1 MISFIDTD
9 RHPIETL
16 KEAFRTPDI
25 LLTEREKIIILEY
38 SGSLY
43 LIKTNGKTKIM
54 TKKLQQKKLHLVSLG
69 CTKNLVDSEVMLG
82 RLKEYE
88 ISDDPTT
95 ADVIIVNTCGF
106 IDAAK
111 EESINTVL
119 SLHDERKED
128 SILVMSGCLTER
140 YREEMQTNMPEIDI
154 FTGVGDYEKIDQLIA
169 NKQSTFS
176 PEVYLATENSGRV
189 ITGSNYHAYI
199 KIAEGCNQVCSF
211 CAIPSFKGKLHSRS
225 LSSIVKEVNMLVKDG
240 YYDFSFISQDSSS
253 YGRDMKMSDGLIEL
267 IKGVEAVEGIRS
279 ARILY
284 LYPSTTTFELIDAIA
299 DSNVFQ
305 TYYDMPI
312 QHIDNAVLKTMK
324 RGFGEKKTIELL
336 EYMKS
341 KPNAFLRT
349 SLIAGHPGEDEM
361 SFEKLVSF
369 MKDFKFD
376 RFNTFHYSNEET
388 TSAYTLDQISQEIID
403 ERADILGSIAE
414 ANTLTSLQSMI
425 GQSFTVA
432 IDGESDEHEYLLTA
446 RPLNWAVDID
456 GEILINDTSDL
467 KIEYAKLYEAK
478 VTGLAGSQLLA
489 TLTKPC

>member
-1 MISFIDTD
+1 MS
-9 RHPIETL
+9 E
-16 KEAFRTPDI
+16 
-25 LLTEREKIIILEY
+25 
-38 SGSLY
+38 
-43 LIKTNGKTKIM
+43 
-54 TKKLQQKKLHLVSLG
+54 QKKLHLVSLG

-82 RLKEYE
+82 RLKEYT
-88 ISDDPTT
+88 ISDDAST

-119 SLHDERKED
+119 NLHDERKEN

-140 YREEMQTNMPEIDI
+140 YREELQADMPEIDI

-169 NKQSTFS
+169 TKQSTFS

-225 LSSIVKEVNMLVKDG
+225 LSSIVKEVSMLVAEG

-267 IKGVEAVEGIRS
+267 IKGVESIEGVKS

-284 LYPSTTTFELIDAIA
+284 LYPSTTTFELIDTIA
-299 DSNVFQ
+299 DSKVFQ

-312 QHIDNAVLKTMK
+312 QHIDNPLLKIMK

-336 EYMKS
+336 AHMKS
-341 KPNAFLRT
+341 KPDAFIRT
-349 SLIAGHPGEDEM
+349 SLIAGHPGEKEWN
-361 SFEKLVSF
+361 FEKLCDF
-369 MKDFKFD
+369 MKAFEFD

-388 TSAYTLDQISQEIID
+388 TSAYTLEQVSQDIID
-403 ERADILGSIAE
+403 ERADILGQIAE
-414 ANTLTSLQSMI
+414 ECTQTSLKNMI
-425 GQSFTVA
+425 GKTITLV
-432 IDGESDEHEYLLTA
+432 IDGESDEHEYLLSA

-467 KIEYAKLYEAK
+467 TVEYGKLYEAK
-478 VTGLAGSQLLA
+478 VSELAGSQLLA
-489 TLTKPC
+489 TLIKAL

>member
-1 MISFIDTD
+1 M
-9 RHPIETL
+9 
-16 KEAFRTPDI
+16 
-25 LLTEREKIIILEY
+25 
-38 SGSLY
+38 
-43 LIKTNGKTKIM
+43 
-54 TKKLQQKKLHLVSLG
+54 QKKLHLVSLG

-88 ISDDPTT
+88 ITDDSTI

-119 SLHDERKED
+119 SLHDTRKEN

-140 YREEMQTNMPEIDI
+140 YREELQAEMPEIDI
-154 FTGVGDYEKIDQLIA
+154 FTGVGDYEKIDELIA
-169 NKQSTFS
+169 SKQSTFS
-176 PEVYLATENSGRV
+176 PEVYLATETSGRV

-199 KIAEGCNQVCSF
+199 KIAEGCNQSCSF

-225 LSSIVKEVNMLVKDG
+225 LSSIIKEVEMLVKDG
-240 YYDFSFISQDSSS
+240 FYDFSFISQDSSS
-253 YGRDMKMSDGLIEL
+253 YGRDMNLSDGLIEL
-267 IKGVEAVEGIRS
+267 IKGVEAIEGVKS

-284 LYPSTTTFELIDAIA
+284 LYPSTTTFALIDAIA
-299 DSNVFQ
+299 DSMVFQ

-312 QHIDNAVLKTMK
+312 QHIDDGVLRIMK

-349 SLIAGHPGEDEM
+349 SLIAGHPGESDE
-361 SFEKLVSF
+361 SFEKLCDF
-369 MKDFKFD
+369 MRDFKFD

-388 TSAYTLDQISQEIID
+388 TSAYALEQISQDIID
-403 ERADILGSIAE
+403 ERADILGAIAE
-414 ANTLTSLQSMI
+414 ENTQESLKNMV
-425 GQSFTVA
+425 GKTVTLV
-432 IDGESDEHEYLLTA
+432 IDKESDEHQYLLSA
-446 RPLNWAVDID
+446 RPLNWAADID

-467 KIEYAKLYEAK
+467 PIEYGKLYEAK
-478 VTGLAGSQLLA
+478 ITELVGTQLLA
-489 TLTKPC
+489 TLFSEQVAVSN

>member
-1 MISFIDTD
+1 M
-9 RHPIETL
+9 
-16 KEAFRTPDI
+16 
-25 LLTEREKIIILEY
+25 
-38 SGSLY
+38 
-43 LIKTNGKTKIM
+43 
-54 TKKLQQKKLHLVSLG
+54 QKKLHLVSLG

-88 ISDDPTT
+88 ITDDNTQ

-119 SLHDERKED
+119 NLHDERKKD

-140 YREEMQTNMPEIDI
+140 YKEELQADMPEIDI
-154 FTGVGDYEKIDQLIA
+154 FTGVGDYEKIDELIA
-169 NKQSTFS
+169 SKQSTFS
-176 PEVYLATENSGRV
+176 PEVYLATETSGRV

-199 KIAEGCNQVCSF
+199 KIAEGCNQACSF

-225 LSSIVKEVNMLVKDG
+225 LSSIVKEVSNLATQG
-240 YYDFSFISQDSSS
+240 FYDFSFISQDSSS
-253 YGRDMKMSDGLIEL
+253 YGRDMELKDGLIDL
-267 IKGVEAVEGIRS
+267 IKAVEAIEGVKS

-284 LYPSTTTFELIDAIA
+284 LYPSTTTFELIDAI
-299 DSNVFQ
+299 SNSKVFQ

-312 QHIDNAVLKTMK
+312 QHIDDSVLKTMK

-349 SLIAGHPGEDEM
+349 SVIAGHPGESKE
-361 SFEKLVSF
+361 SFKKLCDF
-369 MKDFKFD
+369 METFGFD

-388 TSAYTLDQISQEIID
+388 TTAYKMEQISQETIN
-403 ERADILGSIAE
+403 ERAEILGEIAE
-414 ANTLTSLQSMI
+414 ASTLSSLEKMV
-425 GQSFTVA
+425 GQTITIV
-432 IDGESDEHEYLLTA
+432 IDGESDEHEYLLSA

-467 KIEYAKLYEAK
+467 PVEYGKRYEAK
-478 VTGLAGSQLLA
+478 VSELVGEQLLA
-489 TLTKPC
+489 TLIK